1 MLTMTDPLHAMTLQG
16 KLRETKQLLHFLILS
31 SSYYFT
37 TTYILQLTTY
47 NLHLTTYNSQHNL
60 QPTAYNL

>member
-16 KLRETKQLLHFLILS
+16 KLRATKQLLHFLILN

-37 TTYILQLTTY
+37 TTYIFQDFQ
-47 NLHLTTYNSQHNL
+47 NLVFLGGFGE
-60 QPTAYNL
+60 